1 MGQKMFD
8 PFKSSNDVAI
18 AKVILAILLGAVAI
32 AWWMGWLR

>member
-1 MGQKMFD
+1 MGKMFD

-18 AKVILAILLGAVAI
+18 VKVILAILLGAVVA